1 MERSNQL
8 PKTEGCSAGG
18 SAVDLW
24 FYWAERSSRSVLR
37 EWQQEGRGNDKKCRL
52 ALRESDRSIGFSR
65 KV

>member
-1 MERSNQL
+1 
-8 PKTEGCSAGG
+8 
-18 SAVDLW
+18 VDLW
-24 FYWAERSSRSVLR
+24 FYWAERSSRSVPR